1 MSLITWLLKKFIV
14 PIPKIGA
21 FEHYLFIGPHP
32 DDIEVGAGATVSKLA
47 KMGKKITYL
56 IATDGCYG
64 SLTADY
70 KKEDLIK
77 TRQEEAIEA
86 ANYLGITDV
95 RFLPYSDCGLYDTN
109 ELRNAIAKAIIE
121 IKPDAVFGP
130 DPNLLTECHVD
141 HLNVGRAVANAYH
154 LCANAPYAKE
164 FANSTPANPQ
174 MLAFYYTDS
183 PNAFFRTGA
192 KHLNRQKEALKKFT
206 SQMQFT
212 EKGNGDGDMIMLYN
226 HVRSIKF
233 GIRTFK
239 GRADGFRALNNTHT
253 HCCAEKI

>member
-32 DDIEVGAGATVSKLA
+32 DDIEVGAGATVSKLME
-47 KMGKKITYL
+47 MGKKVTYL

-70 KKEDLIK
+70 DKAELIK
-77 TRQEEAIEA
+77 TRQAEAIEA
-86 ANYLGITDV
+86 AKYLGVTDV
-95 RFLPYSDCGLYDTN
+95 RFLPYSDCGLYDVS
-109 ELRNAIAKAIIE
+109 ELRNAIARAIVE
-121 IKPDAVFGP
+121 IKPNAVFAP
-130 DPNLLTECHVD
+130 DPNLQTECHVD
-141 HLNVGRAVANAYH
+141 HLNVGRASANAYH

-164 FANSTPANPQ
+164 FVDSAPATPE

-183 PNAFFRTGA
+183 PNVYFKTGA
-192 KHLNRQKEALKKFT
+192 KHLRRQKEALKKFT
-206 SQMQFT
+206 SQMSFT